1 MTPSLF
7 GPPEGLKSPRSV
19 PVIVDD
25 QKQTAGFDMTR
36 CVYFHIDCE
45 DTLDEWTMDLGSGET
60 PFRMIGL
67 SGVITRPFDQSPA
80 FENPDQVGDLF
91 DTAEKM
97 LVRPDSEAGSMTYVE
112 LEEIWLPNKLL
123 ENEREEFLRGDV
135 FRIGYDLFRLAF
147 AFTIGRLTQDQFL
160 HRDRAL
166 ELRQIEFSEK
176 ETEAIRDWT
185 KGEIEISA
193 KLSQESELYLPLK
206 RRPMEK

>member
-1 MTPSLF
+1 
-7 GPPEGLKSPRSV
+7 
-19 PVIVDD
+19 
-25 QKQTAGFDMTR
+25 MTR

-45 DTLDEWTMDLGSGET
+45 DTLDEWTMDLGAGEI

-67 SGVITRPFDQSPA
+67 SGVIMRPFDQSPA
-80 FENPDQVGDLF
+80 FENPSQVGDLF
-91 DTAEKM
+91 DTAEAM
-97 LVRPDSEAGSMTYVE
+97 PARPDAEVDSMMHVE

-123 ENEREEFLRGDV
+123 ENARKEFFRGDV

-147 AFTIGRLTQDQFL
+147 AFTIGRLTHDEFL
-160 HRDRAL
+160 GRAL

-185 KGEIEISA
+185 KGEIEISG
-193 KLSQESELYLPLK
+193 KLAQESELYLPVK